1 MREVAPVSQTRQ
13 PEALLRPSA
22 DVARQ
27 DYAIPMPVSTH
38 GQNPGHHENQTTG
51 RCMRL
56 GKDSQTGAE
65 LYGAMDRKD
74 TEARKILFFY
84 ARNPGPES
92 KQHRRSK
99 A

>member
-1 MREVAPVSQTRQ
+1 
-13 PEALLRPSA
+13 
-22 DVARQ
+22 
-27 DYAIPMPVSTH
+27 
-38 GQNPGHHENQTTG
+38 
-51 RCMRL
+51 MRL